1 MLTDGRIF
9 VHLLYGGWLLSEK
22 SSPKSLAVEVSLAL
36 SFPTPTADGPS
47 QLCFLTAP
55 SSPKRQHR
63 HTPGCHSGWFL
74 DAFSGGC
81 SVERHS
87 VL

>member
-9 VHLLYGGWLLSEK
+9 VHLLRGGWLLSEK

-55 SSPKRQHR
+55 SSQSDSIGIPLAAILD
-63 HTPGCHSGWFL
+63 GFL
-74 DAFSGGC
+74 MLSQVA
-81 SVERHS
+81 